1 MDKKVQTLNS
11 NQRPTDLSETGSM
24 TVVLVTFENFQKI
37 SLHQK
42 NRDELSAAQEGAN
55 RGSEV
60 NHGTVKIVYC
70 WNTCIIRTQ
79 NETLGPLTLTLD
91 LEPKP

>member
-1 MDKKVQTLNS
+1 MNKKVQALNS
-11 NQRPTDLSETGSM
+11 NQRPTDLSETGSI

-42 NRDELSAAQEGAN
+42 NRDELSASQEGAN

-70 WNTCIIRTQ
+70 WNIIRTQ
-79 NETLGPLTLTLD
+79 NETLGLLTLTLD